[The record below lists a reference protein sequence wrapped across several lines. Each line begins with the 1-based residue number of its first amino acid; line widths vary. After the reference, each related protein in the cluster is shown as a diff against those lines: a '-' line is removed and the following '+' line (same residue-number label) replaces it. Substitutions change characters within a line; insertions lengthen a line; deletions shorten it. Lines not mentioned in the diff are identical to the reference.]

1 MKRIIILFVLLLMSC
16 EKNPNNIEI
25 KKEHIQIV
33 HENDGVTSF
42 WEGDADTFNTNTPH
56 KTTNYV
62 IPQKEIDLKGSIE
75 SHTDLPGYPKF
86 PNYLKKNPRLSNPKP
101 IKNEN

>member
-1 MKRIIILFVLLLMSC
+1 MSC

-25 KKEHIQIV
+25 KKDIYKLFMKMMGLLLFGEEMQI
-33 HENDGVTSF
+33 HSIPILLT
-42 WEGDADTFNTNTPH
+42 

-75 SHTDLPGYPKF
+75 SHTDLPGHPKF
-86 PNYLKKNPRLSNPKP
+86 PNYLKKIPRLSNPKP